1 VETRAVAKY
10 VRISP
15 HKVRLVTNILVGK
28 KVAEALG
35 ILKFTPKRAAKVIE
49 KTIKSAVANAEQHP
63 DVDVDNLYVKQ
74 IYADPGPIL
83 KRIRPRAV
91 GRAYRIRK
99 RTSHIV
105 VILDELM

>member
-1 VETRAVAKY
+1 METRAVAKY

>member
-1 VETRAVAKY
+1 METRAVAKY

-63 DVDVDNLYVKQ
+63 DVDV
-74 IYADPGPIL
+74 
-83 KRIRPRAV
+83 
-91 GRAYRIRK
+91 
-99 RTSHIV
+99 
-105 VILDELM
+105 

>member
-1 VETRAVAKY
+1 METRAVAKY

-15 HKVRLVTNILVGK
+15 HKVRLVTRVLVGK
-28 KVAEALG
+28 KVADTLG
-35 ILKFTPKRAAKVIE
+35 ILKFTPKRAAKVVE

-74 IYADPGPIL
+74 IYADPGPLL

-105 VILDELM
+105 VILDELV

>member
-35 ILKFTPKRAAKVIE
+35 ILKFTPKRAAKVVE

-74 IYADPGPIL
+74 IYVMRIQGLYLSAFVPVLLVGLIGLEKGPVTL
-83 KRIRPRAV
+83 LL
-91 GRAYRIRK
+91 Y
-99 RTSHIV
+99 
-105 VILDELM
+105 

>member
-1 VETRAVAKY
+1 METRAVAKY

-15 HKVRLVTNILVGK
+15 HKVRLVTRVLVGK
-28 KVAEALG
+28 KVADTLG
-35 ILKFTPKRAAKVIE
+35 ILKFTPKRAAKVVE

-83 KRIRPRAV
+83 KRIRPRAF
-91 GRAYRIRK
+91 GRVYRIRK

-105 VILDELM
+105 VILDELV

>member
-1 VETRAVAKY
+1 METRAVAKY

-15 HKVRLVTNILVGK
+15 HKVRLVTRVLVGK
-28 KVAEALG
+28 KVADTLG
-35 ILKFTPKRAAKVIE
+35 ILKFTPKRAAKVVE

-83 KRIRPRAV
+83 KRIHPRAF
-91 GRAYRIRK
+91 GRVYRIRK

-105 VILDELM
+105 VILDELV

>member
-15 HKVRLVTNILVGK
+15 HKVRLLTNILVGK
-28 KVAEALG
+28 KVADALG
-35 ILKFTPKRAAKVIE
+35 ILKFTPKRAAKVVE
-49 KTIKSAVANAEQHP
+49 KTIRSAVANAEQHP

>member
-1 VETRAVAKY
+1 METRAVAKY

-35 ILKFTPKRAAKVIE
+35 ILKFTPKRAAKVVE
-49 KTIKSAVANAEQHP
+49 KAIRSAVANAEQHP

-74 IYADPGPIL
+74 IYANPGPIL

>member
-15 HKVRLVTNILVGK
+15 HKVRLLTNILVGK
-28 KVAEALG
+28 KVADALG
-35 ILKFTPKRAAKVIE
+35 ILKFTPKRAAKVVE

-74 IYADPGPIL
+74 IYADPGPLL

>member
-1 VETRAVAKY
+1 METRAVAKY

-15 HKVRLVTNILVGK
+15 HKVRLLTNILVGK
-28 KVAEALG
+28 KVADALG
-35 ILKFTPKRAAKVIE
+35 ILKFTPKRAAKVVE

-74 IYADPGPIL
+74 IYADPGPLL
-83 KRIRPRAV
+83 KRVRPRAF
-91 GRAYRIRK
+91 GRACRIKK

-105 VILDELM
+105 VILDELV

>member
-15 HKVRLVTNILVGK
+15 HKVRLLTNILVGK
-28 KVAEALG
+28 KVADALG
-35 ILKFTPKRAAKVIE
+35 ILKFTPKRAAKVVE
-49 KTIKSAVANAEQHP
+49 KTIRSAVANAEQHP

-105 VILDELM
+105 VILDELV

>member
-1 VETRAVAKY
+1 METRAVAKY

-15 HKVRLVTNILVGK
+15 HKVRLVTDILVGK

-35 ILKFTPKRAAKVIE
+35 ILKFTPKRAAKVVE

>member
-1 VETRAVAKY
+1 METRAVAKY

-15 HKVRLVTNILVGK
+15 HKVRLVTRVLVGK
-28 KVAEALG
+28 KVADTLG
-35 ILKFTPKRAAKVIE
+35 ILKFTPKRAAKVVE

>member
-1 VETRAVAKY
+1 METRAVAKY

-15 HKVRLVTNILVGK
+15 HKVRLVTRVLVGK
-28 KVAEALG
+28 KVADTLG
-35 ILKFTPKRAAKVIE
+35 ILKFTPKRAAKVVE

-105 VILDELM
+105 VILDELV

>member
-1 VETRAVAKY
+1 METRAVAKY

-15 HKVRLVTNILVGK
+15 HKVRLLTNILVGK
-28 KVAEALG
+28 KVADALG
-35 ILKFTPKRAAKVIE
+35 ILKFTPKRAAKVVE
-49 KTIKSAVANAEQHP
+49 KTIRSAVANAEQHP

>member
-35 ILKFTPKRAAKVIE
+35 ILKFTPKRAAKVVE

>member
-1 VETRAVAKY
+1 METRAVAKY

-15 HKVRLVTNILVGK
+15 HKVRLLTNILVGK
-28 KVAEALG
+28 KVADALG
-35 ILKFTPKRAAKVIE
+35 ILKFTPKRAAKVVE
-49 KTIKSAVANAEQHP
+49 KTIRSAVANAEQHP

-105 VILDELM
+105 VILDELV

>member
-1 VETRAVAKY
+1 METRAVAKY

-15 HKVRLVTNILVGK
+15 HKVRLLTNILVGK
-28 KVAEALG
+28 KVADALG
-35 ILKFTPKRAAKVIE
+35 ILKFTPKRAAKVVE
-49 KTIKSAVANAEQHP
+49 KTIRSAVANAEQHL

-74 IYADPGPIL
+74 IYANPGPIL

-105 VILDELM
+105 VILDELV

>member
-1 VETRAVAKY
+1 METRAVAKY

-35 ILKFTPKRAAKVIE
+35 ILKFTPKRAAKVVE